1 MICGNPLT
9 RGGKKAITI
18 CVRSVRKK
26 YASVNVRAK
35 ARLQMIAKIETA
47 PTIAD
52 KIALLDSIVRRHRE
66 ALEILNDL
74 RISLIIEDAKQKQ
87 GKRNDT

>member
-1 MICGNPLT
+1 MGN
-9 RGGKKAITI
+9 
-18 CVRSVRKK
+18 VRSVRKK
-26 YASVNVRAK
+26 YANVNVSAK
-35 ARLQMIAKIETA
+35 ARLQMLAKIETA

-74 RISLIIEDAKQKQ
+74 RISLIIEDAKEKQ

>member
-1 MICGNPLT
+1 MGN
-9 RGGKKAITI
+9 
-18 CVRSVRKK
+18 VRSVNRTKT
-26 YASVNVRAK
+26 SVNAK
-35 ARLQMIAKIETA
+35 RRARLQMIAKIETA

-74 RISLIIEDAKQKQ
+74 RISLIIEDAKEKQ